1 MKKIMYSNI
10 TKTVAFILCLCMIGF
25 AVIKF
30 VSVMYDVKNDYSFES
45 NYTDS
50 YKISEPITNTEEI
63 LRSYLRGELTDTQ
76 TYMALEKY
84 DDTVKYFV
92 SSEDKTIITNIPEV
106 YSEGYTFPAEEYS
119 YLCEKNNGSTTV
131 THGYDV
137 YTYSN
142 EDEYNPFGDYE
153 NENNPQGNYTI
164 YITLS
169 DDYAS
174 AVKEQW
180 NRGRSKFEEMLLYT
194 VSSLTVALLL
204 FIYLVAV
211 AGKNGKDK
219 EIHTFV
225 IDRMYVEFNLFFA
238 GCAIVAGIAILL
250 CTISWIFDSG
260 TYNFSILF
268 GGTVLFLAVCAILM
282 ELTLSMVRNLKN
294 RTFLSRCLCC
304 KAFKYLCTV
313 VKKYFSAMLS
323 VACKKISWL
332 IAGAILLYTFILTI
346 LAASHELG
354 LLLVFILIA
363 AVFTIKKLDSANNI
377 INGIFE
383 LKNGNTDYRIEDC
396 SDKLFRPI
404 SEAINTIGDGINKAV
419 EEKTKSER
427 MKSELITNVSH
438 DLKTPLTSI
447 INYTDL
453 LSQMNLTPD
462 EANDYVKIIGQ
473 KAERLKCLTN
483 DLFDISKVQ
492 SGSEKINL
500 ERIDIALLAKQ
511 TIGELDETIKKS
523 GLEFELDFPESEVF
537 IMADGKKISRVME
550 NLIINASKYSMKG
563 TRVYAVLKTY
573 DDNIVI
579 EIKNIAS
586 YKMNFDGNDITERF
600 VRGDKSRS
608 TDGSGLGLAIA
619 KSYTEACGGI
629 FKITVDGDLFKATL
643 TFEKL

>member
-63 LRSYLRGELTDTQ
+63 LRSYLRGELTDKQ

-84 DDTVKYFV
+84 DDTVRYFV

-119 YLCEKNNGSTTV
+119 YLYEKYNGYATA
-131 THGYDV
+131 THCYNV
-137 YTYSN
+137 FTYSN
-142 EDEYNPFGDYE
+142 YVDEGYNPLDNF
-153 NENNPQGNYTI
+153 TI
-164 YITLS
+164 YITLT

-194 VSSLTVALLL
+194 VSSLAVALLL

-211 AGKNGKDK
+211 AGRNGKDK

-238 GCAIVAGIAILL
+238 GCAIVAGIVLLL

-268 GGTVLFLAVCAILM
+268 GGTVLFLVVCAILM

-332 IAGAILLYTFILTI
+332 IAGAVLLYTFIVTI
-346 LAASHELG
+346 LAASGEPV

-396 SDKLFRPI
+396 SDKLFKPI

-573 DDNIVI
+573 DDNVVI

-629 FKITVDGDLFKATL
+629 FKITIDGDLFKATL
-643 TFEKL
+643 TFEKV